1 MLFEASKKIK
11 KDGDSGKAPRLA
23 ALHFMKAL
31 DHAFSFV
38 VGGLKTFA
46 STGSVP
52 VLKPGEV
59 RYVVDRKRPCPFAVP
74 SHVKQLRS
82 CNYNVDTKQALYD
95 VKLSERGGSLCCFH
109 YDEGP
114 KDLPVFW
121 YLPHV
126 GFRCVG
132 LNDPLHRVGR
142 DMYEAATEA
151 DMWGMIL
158 DSTAVLNWDHGPYL
172 SAANFRK
179 SVEVAERSMAVG
191 HCDDEV
197 WALVFPGIC
206 EDDGDD
212 QCADYGSNE
221 HAKRVHANLGFEK
234 CFERKSDKVKWV
246 RWGSH
251 HWALKEFLPCRHR
264 KLYVL
269 LLQLVEAG
277 CKLSAGTL
285 MALGLLNDIS
295 TQASFVF
302 VRLVC

>member
-158 DSTAVLNWDHGPYL
+158 DSTAVLN
-172 SAANFRK
+172 
-179 SVEVAERSMAVG
+179 
-191 HCDDEV
+191 
-197 WALVFPGIC
+197 
-206 EDDGDD
+206 
-212 QCADYGSNE
+212 
-221 HAKRVHANLGFEK
+221 
-234 CFERKSDKVKWV
+234 
-246 RWGSH
+246 
-251 HWALKEFLPCRHR
+251 
-264 KLYVL
+264 
-269 LLQLVEAG
+269 
-277 CKLSAGTL
+277 
-285 MALGLLNDIS
+285 
-295 TQASFVF
+295 
-302 VRLVC
+302 